1 MSVPQ
6 PDPQLISRALRSV
19 GRSFYGGCLA
29 NLASAPMGKGHNN
42 EGRPFD
48 IETACYLKPIFAAHD
63 NPAVH
68 KIVIKAGVKTVKS
81 FAAEIMAGHYIC
93 HGNGDVAIYFG
104 SGDVADDQATTRIVD
119 YYRGIPSFKSKLAT
133 ISNRFDITNGAI
145 KFPDKT
151 LRILPANLANTQGLN
166 LGCVVVCDA
175 FVTGADG
182 MIDQA
187 IARTTQ
193 YPEDKKIILESQG
206 GEEGFDFDRH
216 YDDTNQ
222 AELHVICPCC
232 GKPQI
237 FNWKGWYRLREDGT
251 AAGFKRGDNAKLE
264 SGEYDERAILRDT
277 HYECFE
283 CRERWMDTPE
293 TRAKLD
299 ESSHYISSRTTAL
312 PGNVGFN
319 FPQWINRRLPWG
331 QMMLDYLKALQ
342 YKQRLGVAEP
352 LKLWWQKTA
361 ARTWAKDI
369 DAPRAPVV
377 MGSYDVKEKIPDE
390 VCRVMAVDCQQ
401 DDAATAASGKSTMG
415 HFWFVARAI
424 DKSGNMFQL
433 ARGYATSAAEWQ
445 EVQKKLEISN
455 ENVGVD
461 GGFWRSEV
469 IDLAAKHFA
478 DYPRNVRKHGR
489 WIKQTMLFTY
499 TVLVG
504 SGKRIS
510 WKHNDG
516 RHRSVSPMQPQ
527 SRRVQWQGNPL
538 DLKIPLYEW
547 SNLSVKDQLSELIRG
562 GEGRV
567 QFKSLSRS
575 NLTEAALLKEAGNL
589 TYENQMAC
597 EYRTQKKNGEPYWE
611 KSRPDNHY
619 WDCEAMCLVL
629 FGLGGF
635 LGIAAAPETEKAEG

>member
-1 MSVPQ
+1 MPADS
-6 PDPQLISRALRSV
+6 QLIRTAFKAI

-29 NLASAPMGKGHNN
+29 NLGGAPMGKGHNN
-42 EGRPFD
+42 DGKPFD
-48 IETACYLKPIFAAHD
+48 IETACYLKPIFAAYD
-63 NPAVH
+63 NPSVR
-68 KIVIKAGVKTVKS
+68 KIVIKAGVKTCKS
-81 FAAEIMAGHYIC
+81 FAAEIMAAHYTC

-104 SGDVADDQATTRIVD
+104 SGDVADDQSTTRIFD
-119 YYRGIPSFKSKLAT
+119 YYKGIPSFSKKLAT
-133 ISNRFDITNGAI
+133 ITSRFDITNGAI

-175 FVTGADG
+175 FVTGATG

-187 IARTTQ
+187 FARTTQ
-193 YPEDKKIILESQG
+193 YPDDKKVILESQG

-216 YDDTNQ
+216 YEDTNQ
-222 AELHVICPCC
+222 AELHVICPLC

-237 FNWKGWYRLREDGT
+237 FNWRGWHRVREDGT
-251 AAGFKRGDNAKLE
+251 DAGFKRGDNAKLDN
-264 SGEYDERAILRDT
+264 GEYDEAAILRNT
-277 HYECFE
+277 HYECFD
-283 CRERWMDTPE
+283 CRGIWRDTPE
-293 TRAKLD
+293 IREALD
-299 ESSHYISSRTTAL
+299 SEKSISYVSARTTAL
-312 PGNVGFN
+312 PCNVGFN

-342 YKQRLGVAEP
+342 HKQKFGAVEP

-377 MGSYDVKEKIPDE
+377 TGSYDVKEKIPDE
-390 VCRVMAVDCQQ
+390 ICRVMAVDCQQ
-401 DDAATAASGKSTMG
+401 DPGATAASGKSTMG
-415 HFWFVARAI
+415 HFWYVARAM
-424 DKSGNMFQL
+424 DKAGNMFQL
-433 ARGYATSAAEWQ
+433 ARGYATNAQEWQ
-445 EVQKKLEISN
+445 DVQKKLEIAN

-469 IDLAAKHFA
+469 IDMAAKHIA
-478 DYPRNVRKHGR
+478 AYPRKVRKHGR
-489 WIKQTMLFTY
+489 WITQTMLFTY

-504 SGKRIS
+504 SGKRVS
-510 WKHNDG
+510 WRHKDG
-516 RHRSVSPMQPQ
+516 RHRSVSTMQPQ
-527 SRRVQWQGNPL
+527 SRRIQWQANPL
-538 DLKIPLYEW
+538 DIKVPLYEW

-575 NLTEAALLKEAGNL
+575 QLPEHVLLKEAGNL
-589 TYENQMAC
+589 TYENQMGC

-619 WDCEAMCLVL
+619 FDCEAMCLVL

-635 LGIAAAPETEKAEG
+635 LGIAAAPETEAAEG